1 MYVIVMSVLLKF
13 KKTFTF
19 KFGFLKIN
27 SVDGMLHLTVEH
39 KLLAF
44 G

>member
-1 MYVIVMSVLLKF
+1 MYGIIMLVLLKF
-13 KKTFTF
+13 KKTFIF
-19 KFGFLKIN
+19 KFGFSKIN
-27 SVDGMLHLTVEH
+27 SIDGMLHLTVEH